1 MEVHDDG
8 GGKALPYTDLD
19 ITHVEVDVEGLTDF
33 RNLVDRELEA
43 NLRPAATGIQ
53 ADHMLG
59 VGFGRANPSAQM
71 RAAQEKYRQVLQDS
85 VEALATYVAVSERLV
100 EAITRVSARYRD
112 ADLTSAAMANELRV
126 ELNAVAAE
134 AQNAFQEKL
143 AREQAQETQ
152 RELNRLGIGQA

>member
-8 GGKALPYTDLD
+8 GGHSLPYTPLD

-33 RNLVDRELEA
+33 RNLLDHELEE

-59 VGFGRANPSAQM
+59 VGFGRANPSPKM
-71 RAAQEKYRQVLQDS
+71 RSAQEEYRKVLQDS
-85 VEALATYVAVSERLV
+85 IETLAKYVAISENLV
-100 EAITRVSARYRD
+100 AAITRVSVLYRD
-112 ADLTSAAMANELRV
+112 ADLTASAMAT
-126 ELNAVAAE
+126 ELNAAIAA
-134 AQNAFQEKL
+134 AQTAFQDKVE
-143 AREQAQETQ
+143 REQAQETQ